1 MKILALETFKKYF
14 LTAGMSAVLLF
25 GLCAVPNVAPPVQAA
40 TMPVIEWQSCP
51 FTAPSQ
57 LECGTMEV
65 PLNYAQP
72 EGEKINIAVSRIKAR
87 KPASRQGVMLLNPGG
102 PGSRG
107 LDLPLFMEIVMPQSV
122 RDRYDLIGFDPR
134 GIGRSAPVSC
144 GLTQTQA
151 LELAPPIQKPQGFDA
166 TATFAEQVATGCG
179 AVSGTHLPH
188 ITTANTARDMD
199 RIRQALGE
207 PSISYYG
214 VSYGTYLGAVY
225 ASLFPDRTQRFVLD
239 SSTGPNANWR
249 ETFRRFGMADQSR
262 FPDFTQFAAANN
274 GDYGLGATPAE
285 VRATYFQLFNQ
296 LTQNP
301 IPLPDLGIDL
311 NGEWFRALTFGGLYS
326 DGSFDSTAR
335 LWRTLKQNGPTGT
348 LTSLVLELPST
359 ISAPFP
365 NVPADNFSVSTLAV
379 LCDDTA
385 WSRNVEQYRQELIFD
400 TAQNPIFGP
409 VASNIW
415 ACAFWPNHPV
425 ESPVAIS
432 STGPRN
438 IMIVQNLRDPA
449 TPLIG
454 AQEMHTALGQR
465 AQLLTVD
472 QGGHGA
478 SYGEANECSVEAV
491 TDYFVTGILPAQ
503 DTQCAAETNSQTQ
516 TEAEAAASKELRR
529 RR

>member
-1 MKILALETFKKYF
+1 MKIASFKKYF
-14 LTAGMSAVLLF
+14 FAAIGLAIAFF
-25 GLCAVPNVAPPVQAA
+25 GLSVIPNVPSAQAA
-40 TMPVIEWQSCP
+40 AAPVITWQSCP
-51 FTAPSQ
+51 FSGSPPH

-72 EGEKINIAVSRIKAR
+72 EGEKISIAVSRIKAR
-87 KPASRQGVMLLNPGG
+87 KAESRLGVMLLNPGG

-107 LDLPLFMEIVMPQSV
+107 LDLPLYMEQVMPQSV

-134 GIGRSAPVSC
+134 GVGRSTPVSC
-144 GLTQTQA
+144 GLTRAQS
-151 LELAPPIQKPQGFDA
+151 LELAPPIQKPEGFDA
-166 TATFAEQVATGCG
+166 TAAFMQQVAAGCG
-179 AVSGTHLPH
+179 TVSGARLPH
-188 ITTANTARDMD
+188 MTTANTARDMNQ
-199 RIRQALGE
+199 IRQALGE
-207 PSISYYG
+207 AKISYYG

-225 ASLFPDRTQRFVLD
+225 ASLFPDKTHRFVLD

-249 ETFRRFGMADQSR
+249 ETFRRFGMADSSR
-262 FPDFTQFAAANN
+262 FPEFAQFAATHHS
-274 GDYGLGATPAE
+274 DYGLGTTPAE

-301 IPLPDLGIDL
+301 IPLPDVGINL
-311 NGEWFRALTFGGLYS
+311 NGDWFRALSFGGLYS
-326 DGSFDSTAR
+326 DQSFASTAR
-335 LWRTLKQNGPTGT
+335 LWQTLKQAGGASA
-348 LTSLVLELPST
+348 LTPLVLELPSN
-359 ISAPFP
+359 ISMPFP
-365 NVPADNFSVSTLAV
+365 SVPADNGSASTLAI

-385 WSRNVEQYRQELIFD
+385 WPQSVEQYRQELAFD

-415 ACAFWPNHPV
+415 ACPFWPNQPV
-425 ESPVAIS
+425 EPPVAIS

-454 AQEMHTALGQR
+454 AQEMRTALGQR
-465 AQLLTVD
+465 AQLTTVN

-478 SYGEANECSVEAV
+478 SYGEANDCSKEAV
-491 TDYFVTGILPAQ
+491 TNYFVAGVLPGQ
-503 DTQCAAETNSQTQ
+503 DTQCAAETDPLVQ